1 MATVR
6 SAGPGS
12 GPGAG
17 QGNPVQHLVRPGM
30 APQRI
35 GGPQAIMLARPGH
48 PGGTGNIVTM
58 PQGVGRPHQT
68 VINNTMMIGQGA
80 GGIRVQAPGIGTV
93 RPATQMPPSAGQSIV
108 INQPGMRPGQPG
120 SQITVP
126 LQTLQNLKPGQG
138 IPTGQAGHLLVKT
151 ETGQYQILRV
161 GTTIQS
167 SMPSTTPN
175 SLSSVASVG
184 LMSHQSS
191 MSLRPTMSASIST
204 PNSSVGIALP
214 QRPVGPMVSSTPT
227 APQVTRPTVAS
238 SAVSAGGASTT
249 GASSGGGVGTQMTP
263 DTAKL
268 KCKNFLA
275 TLLRLAGEQPAVV
288 AANVRSLIQGLIDG
302 HVEPEV
308 FTTKLQKELNS
319 SPQPCLVPFLKK
331 SLPYLQQSLLS
342 GELSIEGVRPPPLNS
357 PAGQALQ
364 QQQSVKVQVLGSPNV
379 QLPQRPSMVMMP
391 PVRTMSTGV
400 RQPMGVG
407 TVSTGGLSNSPAV
420 QAAISQLRPTNVGA
434 ANIRSISTPLPKS
447 SVPSARIGY
456 VTSNNLSSTSSI
468 PFTTF
473 SSLPPPV
480 IPSIK
485 SEKKSL
491 STGTSYSSTGD
502 EDINDVATMGGV
514 NLAEE
519 SQRMQG
525 ATDMLIGTQIRS
537 CKDETFLQTGQL
549 QHRIARLC
557 RERGLEEPPASVI
570 ALVSHAT
577 QERLKTLLEKLNVIA
592 EHRLDIV
599 KSEGDYEVTQDVRGQ
614 IRFLGELE
622 KIERKRHEEA
632 ERELLLRAAKSRTKT
647 EDPEKEK
654 LKAKAKEL
662 QRIEEDQLR
671 YEKANNTALMA
682 IGMPKKKMRLDE
694 AVTTSSEIFNAFGPK
709 STAMTGRPRTK
720 RVHLRDLLF
729 LMEQEKELKR
739 SPLLWKAYSS

>member
-1 MATVR
+1 
-6 SAGPGS
+6 
-12 GPGAG
+12 
-17 QGNPVQHLVRPGM
+17 
-30 APQRI
+30 
-35 GGPQAIMLARPGH
+35 MLARPGH
-48 PGGTGNIVTM
+48 PGGAGSMMTM
-58 PQGVGRPHQT
+58 QGVGRPQQT
-68 VINNTMMIGQGA
+68 VVNNSMMIGQTGV
-80 GGIRVQAPGIGTV
+80 GGIRVQGPGIGTV
-93 RPATQMPPSAGQSIV
+93 RSAGATQMPPGAGQNIV
-108 INQPGMRPGQPG
+108 INQPGLRPGQPG
-120 SQITVP
+120 AQITVP
-126 LQTLQNLKPGQG
+126 LQTLQNLRPGQG

-161 GTTIQS
+161 GTTLPNLATSAPAGVPSVPTPTGVMSHPS
-167 SMPSTTPN
+167 SM
-175 SLSSVASVG
+175 A
-184 LMSHQSS
+184 
-191 MSLRPTMSASIST
+191 LRPTMSPSIST
-204 PNSSVGIALP
+204 PHSSAGISLP
-214 QRPVGPMVSSTPT
+214 QRPMGPVVSSTPSTPT
-227 APQVTRPTVAS
+227 ATRPTVAS
-238 SAVSAGGASTT
+238 AVQTPGGGAAAAAAAASGT
-249 GASSGGGVGTQMTP
+249 GGMGTQMTP

-288 AANVRSLIQGLIDG
+288 AANVRDLIQGLIDG

-342 GELSIEGVRPPPLNS
+342 GELSIEGVRPPPLHS

-364 QQQSVKVQVLGSPNV
+364 QQRTMQQQQQQQQQSLKVQVLGSPGV

-391 PVRTMSTGV
+391 PVRTMSAGV
-400 RQPMGVG
+400 RQPVAVSAGS
-407 TVSTGGLSNSPAV
+407 VSTSISNSPAV
-420 QAAISQLRPTNVGA
+420 QAVISQLRPTGLGA
-434 ANIRSISTPLPKS
+434 ANIRSISAPLPKS
-447 SVPSARIGY
+447 SVPSARIGSGTIQHS
-456 VTSNNLSSTSSI
+456 VSNNASSIVNSLTSNTLSSSMPSTST
-468 PFTTF
+468 PFSTF
-473 SSLPPPV
+473 SRLPPPV
-480 IPSIK
+480 MPSPK

-491 STGTSYSSTGD
+491 NVGGSYSSTGD

-525 ATDMLIGTQIRS
+525 ATDMMIGTQIRS

-549 QHRIARLC
+549 QHRIARIC
-557 RERGLEEPPASVI
+557 REHGLDEPPASVV

-614 IRFLGELE
+614 IKFLGELD

-682 IGMPKKKMRLDE
+682 IGMPKKKMRLE
-694 AVTTSSEIFNAFGPK
+694 ESSATSAAVSSAFGAKPM
-709 STAMTGRPRTK
+709 SGVAARPRTK